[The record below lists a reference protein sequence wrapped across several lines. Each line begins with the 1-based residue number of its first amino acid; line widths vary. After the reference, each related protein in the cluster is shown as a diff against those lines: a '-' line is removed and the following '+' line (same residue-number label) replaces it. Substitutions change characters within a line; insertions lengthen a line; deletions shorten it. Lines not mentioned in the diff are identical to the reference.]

1 MITLKQKFFDTIV
14 TLHYSKKTFKSYWVW
29 VNKFLRYHNCQHAL
43 SLDSSHV
50 EDFLTSLAIKHKVS
64 ASTQN
69 LALNAIVFLYKKV
82 YKQPLEGGINA
93 IRAKKRLRKPLVL
106 SEHEIQ
112 GILNKLTG
120 TNKLIVQLLY
130 GSGLRI
136 NECLNLRIQN
146 IDFEN
151 HRIRIVDSK
160 SYKDRITVMAKS
172 MEMCLKSHI
181 EKVKSIHNSDLKSG
195 KGYVQLPFAFHN
207 KNKNAA
213 KQFLWQFLFPS
224 CKYSPCLN
232 DFIGRWHKHANTVQ
246 NEIRRVVD
254 SCGIHKRVTCHTFRH
269 SFATHLLQRGHSI
282 KIVQE
287 ALGHSQIETTM
298 TYLHALDIDIKKTIS
313 PLDTLCHSHPS
324 PLLSE

>member
-1 MITLKQKFFDTIV
+1 
-14 TLHYSKKTFKSYWVW
+14 
-29 VNKFLRYHNCQHAL
+29 
-43 SLDSSHV
+43 
-50 EDFLTSLAIKHKVS
+50 
-64 ASTQN
+64 
-69 LALNAIVFLYKKV
+69 
-82 YKQPLEGGINA
+82 
-93 IRAKKRLRKPLVL
+93 
-106 SEHEIQ
+106 
-112 GILNKLTG
+112 
-120 TNKLIVQLLY
+120 
-130 GSGLRI
+130 
-136 NECLNLRIQN
+136 LRIQN